1 MDINIKQ
8 NSSFPLTL
16 TVQLLRVNMED
27 PNIIECIDTS
37 DITIEDIDSLRR
49 ESIELANYN
58 QEQRRIST
66 LNKEEN
72 YLTKKLV
79 NK

>member
-16 TVQLLRVNMED
+16 TVQLLKVNRED

-37 DITIEDIDSLRR
+37 DIVIDDIDSLRR

-58 QEQRRIST
+58 QEQRKIST

>member
-37 DITIEDIDSLRR
+37 DIVIDDIDSLRR

-58 QEQRRIST
+58 QEQRKIST

>member
-27 PNIIECIDTS
+27 PNIIECVDTS